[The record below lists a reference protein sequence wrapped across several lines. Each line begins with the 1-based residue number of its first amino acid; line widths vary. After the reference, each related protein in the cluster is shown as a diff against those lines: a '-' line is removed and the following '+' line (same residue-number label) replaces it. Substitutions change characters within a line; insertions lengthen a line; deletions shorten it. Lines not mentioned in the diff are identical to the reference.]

1 MEVKMNKEIRNY
13 QESMFMGLNLRQCIF
28 SLLAIR
34 CGSRDLFW
42 SGRLCRTG
50 NDWVAVYL
58 RRCSV
63 RSLWVLP
70 VPWHECGAVCLG
82 IYQVRIFIPQA
93 IAVSKRGSVPCLY
106 GRDYEPW
113 RKDQGRW
120 CCPFEKE
127 GTAGKEKTDEAE
139 KEVRKEWCV

>member
-1 MEVKMNKEIRNY
+1 MT
-13 QESMFMGLNLRQCIF
+13 ESAPVYLFHACH
-28 SLLAIR
+28 R

-42 SGRLCRTG
+42 SGRLCGAG

-58 RRCSV
+58 RRCPI
-63 RSLWVLP
+63 RSLRVLP
-70 VPWHECGAVCLG
+70 VSWHECGAVCLG
-82 IYQVRIFIPQA
+82 VYQVRVFIPQA
-93 IAVSKRGSVPCLY
+93 IAVSKRGSLPCLH

-120 CCPFEKE
+120 NCPFEKA
-127 GTAGKEKTDEAE
+127 GTAGKKKTDEAE

>member
-28 SLLAIR
+28 SLLAI
-34 CGSRDLFW
+34 L
-42 SGRLCRTG
+42 
-50 NDWVAVYL
+50 VAVGIYFGLGDYVGDDRMAVHL
-58 RRCSV
+58 RGCPL
-63 RSLWVLP
+63 RSLRVLP